1 MNPSGPSP
9 VASFLLFYTF
19 LYYKGRHTTCWGFQS
34 MKAKSV
40 FSCQACGHQS
50 PRWLGRCPDCGGWN
64 TMKEERQAPTGK
76 GRPLAMKAVQAKATP
91 IGDIEVI
98 GEDRRL
104 THIGEFDRVL
114 GGGVIPGAVILIG
127 GDPGIGKTTLLLQA
141 LPRLASSTEPVLY
154 VSGEESPRQIKMRG
168 QRLGVEHPHLLIL
181 AETSLEEILKAVQAI
196 QPAAIVI
203 DSIQTV
209 YTEQITS
216 APGSISQV
224 QEVSGQLMWFAKRA
238 GIPVF
243 IIGHV
248 TKEGAIAGPRL
259 LEHIVDTVLYFEGD
273 KGHSYRILR
282 AVKNRFGSTNEIGVF
297 EMKDVGLE
305 EVVNP
310 SELFLAERPAK
321 STGSV
326 VVSSLEGTRPIL
338 VELQALVSSTT
349 YAMPKRMANGVDQNR
364 VSLLLAVMEKRLG
377 MHLSGQDVYV
387 NVVGGMRIDEP
398 AIDLGIVV
406 AVTSSLREVVV
417 EPGLL
422 VLGEVGLGGEV
433 RGISQAE
440 LRIREAAKM
449 GFKRCLL
456 PERNLSKLDAI
467 EGMDLVGIS
476 EVGEALD
483 VVLA

>member
-1 MNPSGPSP
+1 
-9 VASFLLFYTF
+9 
-19 LYYKGRHTTCWGFQS
+19 
-34 MKAKSV
+34 
-40 FSCQACGHQS
+40 
-50 PRWLGRCPDCGGWN
+50 
-64 TMKEERQAPTGK
+64 MKEERQAPAGK
-76 GRPLAMKAVQAKATP
+76 GRPVALKTLQAKATP
-91 IGDIEVI
+91 IGEIEVI

-104 THIGEFDRVL
+104 TRIGEFDRVL
-114 GGGVIPGAVILIG
+114 GGGVIPGSVILIG

-141 LPRLASSTEPVLY
+141 LPRLASSTQPVLY

-196 QPAAIVI
+196 QPVAVVV

-209 YTEQITS
+209 YTEQLTS

-238 GIPVF
+238 GVPVF

-297 EMKDVGLE
+297 EMKESGLE
-305 EVVNP
+305 EVANP
-310 SELFLAERPAK
+310 SQLFLGERPQR

-326 VVSSLEGTRPIL
+326 VVSSLEGSRPIL
-338 VELQALVSSTT
+338 VELQALVSATS
-349 YAMPKRMANGVDQNR
+349 YAMPKRMANGVELNR

-377 MHLSGQDVYV
+377 LHLSGQDVYV
-387 NVVGGMRIDEP
+387 NVVGGMHIDEP
-398 AIDLGIVV
+398 AIDLGIVA
-406 AVTSSLREVVV
+406 AVTSSLREVTI

-456 PERNLSKLDAI
+456 PERNLAKLEPID
-467 EGMDLVGIS
+467 GMELVGIN

>member
-1 MNPSGPSP
+1 
-9 VASFLLFYTF
+9 
-19 LYYKGRHTTCWGFQS
+19 
-34 MKAKSV
+34 
-40 FSCQACGHQS
+40 
-50 PRWLGRCPDCGGWN
+50 
-64 TMKEERQAPTGK
+64 MKEERQAPTGK
-76 GRPLAMKAVQAKATP
+76 GRPVAMKTIQAKATP
-91 IGDIEVI
+91 IGEIEVI

-104 THIGEFDRVL
+104 TRIGEFDRVL

-141 LPRLASSTEPVLY
+141 LPRLASTTQPVLY

-196 QPAAIVI
+196 QPAAVVV

-209 YTEQITS
+209 YTEQLTS

-238 GIPVF
+238 GVPVF

-297 EMKDVGLE
+297 EMKESGLE
-305 EVVNP
+305 EVANP
-310 SELFLAERPAK
+310 SQLFLGERPQG
-321 STGSV
+321 SPGSV
-326 VVSSLEGTRPIL
+326 VVSSLEGSRPIL
-338 VELQALVSSTT
+338 VELQALVSATS
-349 YAMPKRMANGVDQNR
+349 YAMPKRMANGVDLNR

-387 NVVGGMRIDEP
+387 NVVGGMHIDEP
-398 AIDLGIVV
+398 AIDLGIVA
-406 AVTSSLREVVV
+406 AVTSSLREVAI

-456 PERNLSKLDAI
+456 PERNLAKLEAV
-467 EGMDLVGIS
+467 EGMELVGIN

>member
-1 MNPSGPSP
+1 
-9 VASFLLFYTF
+9 
-19 LYYKGRHTTCWGFQS
+19 
-34 MKAKSV
+34 MKAKTI

-76 GRPLAMKAVQAKATP
+76 GRPAALTPAPARATP
-91 IGDIEVI
+91 IADIEVV
-98 GEDRRL
+98 GENRRL
-104 THIGEFDRVL
+104 TRIGEFDRVL
-114 GGGVIPGAVILIG
+114 GGGVIPGAVVLIG

-141 LPRLASSTEPVLY
+141 LPRLASSSQPVLY

-181 AETSLEEILKAVQAI
+181 AETSLEQILKAI
-196 QPAAIVI
+196 QEIGPAAVVV

-209 YTEQITS
+209 YTEQMTS

-224 QEVSGQLMWFAKRA
+224 QEVAGQLMWFAKRA
-238 GIPVF
+238 GVPVF

-248 TKEGAIAGPRL
+248 TKDGAIAGPRL

-297 EMKDVGLE
+297 EMKDAGLE
-305 EVVNP
+305 EVSNP
-310 SELFLAERPAK
+310 SELFLAERPQR

-326 VVSSLEGTRPIL
+326 VVSSLEGSRPIL
-338 VELQALVSSTT
+338 VELQALVSPTS
-349 YAMPKRMANGVDQNR
+349 YPMPKRMTNGVDLNR
-364 VSLLLAVMEKRLG
+364 VSLLLAVMDKRLG
-377 MHLSGQDVYV
+377 VHLSGQDVYV
-387 NVVGGMRIDEP
+387 NVVGGMHIDEP
-398 AIDLGIVV
+398 AIDLGIVS
-406 AVTSSLREVVV
+406 AVTSSLREVPV

-422 VLGEVGLGGEV
+422 ILGEVGLGGEV
-433 RGISQAE
+433 RAISQAE

-449 GFKRCLL
+449 GFKRALL
-456 PERNLSKLDAI
+456 PERNLSKLDGI
-467 EGMDLVGIS
+467 EGIELVGIAD
-476 EVGEALD
+476 VREALD

>member
-1 MNPSGPSP
+1 
-9 VASFLLFYTF
+9 
-19 LYYKGRHTTCWGFQS
+19 
-34 MKAKSV
+34 
-40 FSCQACGHQS
+40 
-50 PRWLGRCPDCGGWN
+50 
-64 TMKEERQAPTGK
+64 MKEERQEATGK
-76 GRPLAMKAVQAKATP
+76 GRPIAMKTTLARATP
-91 IGDIEVI
+91 IGEIEVV

-104 THIGEFDRVL
+104 TRIGEFDRVL
-114 GGGVIPGAVILIG
+114 GGGVIPGSVILIG

-141 LPRLASSTEPVLY
+141 LPRLASQSEPVLY

-168 QRLGVEHPHLLIL
+168 QRLSIDHHGLLIL
-181 AETSLEEILKAVQAI
+181 SETSLEKILKAVQELR
-196 QPAAIVI
+196 PAAVVV

-209 YTEQITS
+209 YTEQLTS

-224 QEVSGQLMWFAKRA
+224 QEVAGQLMWFAKRS
-238 GIPVF
+238 GVPVF

-297 EMKDVGLE
+297 EMKDTGLE
-305 EVVNP
+305 EVDNP
-310 SELFLAERPAK
+310 SELFLAERPER

-338 VELQALVSSTT
+338 VELQALVSATS
-349 YAMPKRMANGVDQNR
+349 YAMPKRMANGVELSR

-377 MHLSGQDVYV
+377 LHLSGQDVYV
-387 NVVGGMRIDEP
+387 NVVGGLRIDEP
-398 AIDLGIVV
+398 AIDLGIVA
-406 AVTSSLREVVV
+406 AVTSSLREVPV
-417 EPGLL
+417 EPSVLI
-422 VLGEVGLGGEV
+422 LGEVGLGGEV
-433 RGISQAE
+433 RAVSHAE

-456 PERNLSKLDAI
+456 PERNLLKLEPI
-467 EGMDLVGIS
+467 EGMELVGIQ
-476 EVGEALD
+476 EVREALD

>member
-1 MNPSGPSP
+1 
-9 VASFLLFYTF
+9 
-19 LYYKGRHTTCWGFQS
+19 

-64 TMKEERQAPTGK
+64 TMKEERQAATGK
-76 GRPLAMKAVQAKATP
+76 GRPVAMKTMQAKATP
-91 IGDIEVI
+91 IGEIEVI

-104 THIGEFDRVL
+104 TRIGEFDRVL
-114 GGGVIPGAVILIG
+114 GGGVIPGSVILIG

-141 LPRLASSTEPVLY
+141 LPRLASTTQPVLY

-196 QPAAIVI
+196 QPAAVVI

-209 YTEQITS
+209 YTEQLTS

-238 GIPVF
+238 GVPVF

-297 EMKDVGLE
+297 EMKESGLE
-305 EVVNP
+305 EVANP
-310 SELFLAERPAK
+310 SQLFLGERPQR

-326 VVSSLEGTRPIL
+326 VVSSLEGSRPIL
-338 VELQALVSSTT
+338 VELQALVSATS
-349 YAMPKRMANGVDQNR
+349 YAMPKRMANGVDLNR

-377 MHLSGQDVYV
+377 LHLSGQDVYV
-387 NVVGGMRIDEP
+387 NVVGGMHIDEP
-398 AIDLGIVV
+398 AIDLGIVA
-406 AVTSSLREVVV
+406 AVTSSLREVAI

-456 PERNLSKLDAI
+456 PERNLAKLEAV
-467 EGMDLVGIS
+467 EGMELVGIN

>member
-1 MNPSGPSP
+1 
-9 VASFLLFYTF
+9 
-19 LYYKGRHTTCWGFQS
+19 
-34 MKAKSV
+34 MKSKVV

-64 TMKEERQAPTGK
+64 TMKEERQAATGK
-76 GRPLAMKAVQAKATP
+76 GRPADLKTAQAKATP
-91 IGDIEVI
+91 IAEIEVV

-141 LPRLASSTEPVLY
+141 LPRLATKEAPVLY

-168 QRLGVEHPHLLIL
+168 QRLGIEHPHLLIL
-181 AETSLEEILKAVQAI
+181 AETSLELILKAVQEVRPVA
-196 QPAAIVI
+196 VVV

-224 QEVSGQLMWFAKRA
+224 QEVAGQLMWFAKRA
-238 GIPVF
+238 GVPVF

-297 EMKDVGLE
+297 EMKDAGLE
-305 EVVNP
+305 EVNNP
-310 SELFLAERPAK
+310 SELFLAERSQRSA
-321 STGSV
+321 GSV

-338 VELQALVSSTT
+338 VELQALVSSTS
-349 YAMPKRMANGVDQNR
+349 YAMPKRMANGVELNR

-377 MHLSGQDVYV
+377 VHLSGQDVYV
-387 NVVGGMRIDEP
+387 NVVGGMHIDEP
-398 AIDLGIVV
+398 AIDVGIVAAV
-406 AVTSSLREVVV
+406 ASSLRDVPI
-417 EPGLL
+417 EPGFLM
-422 VLGEVGLGGEV
+422 LGEIGLGGEV
-433 RGISQAE
+433 RAVSQAE
-440 LRIREAAKM
+440 ARIREAAKM

-456 PERNLSKLDAI
+456 PERNLAKLDPI
-467 EGMDLVGIS
+467 EGMELIGIQ
-476 EVGEALD
+476 EVREALD